1 MGKPPR
7 GTAPRIRKDVR
18 LDPDLLAEIEAIVA
32 ADPTVTLTAILEDGA
47 RLWLARYR
55 RQKGKEKIDT

>member
-1 MGKPPR
+1 M
-7 GTAPRIRKDVR
+7 R

>member
-1 MGKPPR
+1 M
-7 GTAPRIRKDVR
+7 R

-47 RLWLARYR
+47 RLWLTRYR
-55 RQKGKEKIDT
+55 RQKAKEKIDT

>member
-1 MGKPPR
+1 M
-7 GTAPRIRKDVR
+7 R

-47 RLWLARYR
+47 RLWLARHR
-55 RQKGKEKIDT
+55 RQKSKARANT